1 MPKPMGFLMVMM
13 EPPPTLEEE
22 FNDWYDTEHV
32 PERKA
37 VAGFETATRFV
48 CVAGWPRYV
57 AFYDLRDVAVIDEP
71 GYQAISGTRFSP
83 WSKRILARVRGLY
96 RAYGEQVYP
105 GHALTGPMTQL
116 LLIRFRNIVTTDAGT
131 RSGAVRGRRAVGRPR
146 GSTHRTDRGQPGQG
160 GGRRSGKQRLADL
173 RLADGATVQLA
184 ASRGVY
190 RARRGVGLLHRL
202 RAHAARSSCER
213 S

>member
-1 MPKPMGFLMVMM
+1 MSKPMGFLMVTM
-13 EPPPTLEEE
+13 EPPPALEEE

-57 AFYDLRDVAVIDEP
+57 AYYDLRDVGVMDEP

-83 WSKRILARVRGLY
+83 WSKRILTRVRGLY

-105 GHALTGPMTQL
+105 GRALTGPMAQL
-116 LLIRFRNIVTTDAGT
+116 LLIRFRSIASADETGLVERIRREFEARAGVRQVRVVRNLADAGGEYLGLIET
-131 RSGAVRGRRAVGRPR
+131 ALP
-146 GSTHRTDRGQPGQG
+146 
-160 GGRRSGKQRLADL
+160 
-173 RLADGATVQLA
+173 LA
-184 ASRGVY
+184 APAFDAKAWEAFAAHIDLVNTYVPYWAHGP
-190 RARRGVGLLHRL
+190 L
-202 RAHAARSSCER
+202 RDVLKP
-213 S
+213 